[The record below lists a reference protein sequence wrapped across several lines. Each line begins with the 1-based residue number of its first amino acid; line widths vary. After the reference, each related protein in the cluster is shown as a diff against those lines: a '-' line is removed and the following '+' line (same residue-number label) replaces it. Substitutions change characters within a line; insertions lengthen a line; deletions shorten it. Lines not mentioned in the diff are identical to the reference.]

1 MTRNAFLLGSDL
13 NYKFLAAQAKQTLNP
28 QAFNVQLLFNNSRL
42 FRRFTEAGSTIK
54 YINKMTP
61 GNPVAKEL
69 QFKAFENLPDTPGLN
84 IDDLIV
90 CMNTLK
96 LEEQILPYASRISK
110 DTNILFVNP
119 PLGAIQA
126 ALDHLWPRSSDARPN
141 VFQAVT
147 THVLSSSSNFDVNHI
162 KAGKLLISAYPSKQS
177 FESFASSQSTFF
189 PADTVVPSV
198 VKGLLDN
205 RILQATY
212 CPLKDVYQ
220 VQVETTVADCCLNAL
235 GQLLNF
241 DLGSLGYTESV
252 ERIVSDIVD
261 ECIQVLQSTSHYRV
275 LHRYDPSMTRL
286 LKKERLMVL
295 IKELFEQHGFNHQ
308 QSIPGYATSYIVNS
322 ARQQRQATPVNSMLN
337 NLLISKRELEHRE
350 SELPFVK

>member
-13 NYKFLAAQAKQTLNP
+13 NFKFLAAQAKRTLDP
-28 QAFNVQLLFNNSRL
+28 QEFNVQLLFNSSRL
-42 FRRFTEAGSTIK
+42 FRRFTEAGSRIK
-54 YINKMTP
+54 YMNKMTP
-61 GNPVAKEL
+61 GNPTAKEL
-69 QFKAFENLPDTPGLN
+69 QFKALEKLPDTPGVN

-90 CMNTLK
+90 CMSTLK
-96 LEEQILPYASRISK
+96 LDEQILPYASRISK
-110 DTNILFVNP
+110 DTNVLFVNP

-126 ALDHLWPRSSDARPN
+126 TLDHLWPRSSDLRPN

-147 THVLSSSSNFDVNHI
+147 THVLSGSSNFGVNHI

-177 FESFASSQSTFF
+177 FESFVSAQSTFF
-189 PADTVVPSV
+189 PADTVVPSI
-198 VKGLLDN
+198 VKGLLNN

-220 VQVETTVADCCLNAL
+220 VQIEAMVADCCLNAL

-241 DLGSLGYTESV
+241 DLGLLGFTESV

-261 ECIQVLQSTSHYRV
+261 ECIQVLQSTSQYHL
-275 LHRYDPSMTRL
+275 LHGYDPSMTRL

-295 IKELFEQHGFNHQ
+295 VKELAEQHGFNHQ

-322 ARQQRQATPVNSMLN
+322 AKQQRQATPINSLLN
-337 NLLISKRELEHRE
+337 NLLISKRQLEHRQT
-350 SELPFVK
+350 ELPFVK

>member
-1 MTRNAFLLGSDL
+1 MTRNVFLLGSDL
-13 NYKFLAAQAKQTLNP
+13 NFKFLAAQAKRTLSP
-28 QAFNVQLLFNNSRL
+28 QEFDVQLLFNNSRL

-54 YINKMTP
+54 YTNKMTP
-61 GNPVAKEL
+61 GNPVANEL
-69 QFKAFENLPDTPGLN
+69 RFKAYEKLPETPGFS

-90 CMNTLK
+90 SMNTLR
-96 LEEQILPYASRISK
+96 LEEQILPYASWISK
-110 DTNILFVNP
+110 DTNLLFINP

-126 ALDHLWPRSSDARPN
+126 ALDHLWPRSSETRPN
-141 VFQAVT
+141 VFQAVS
-147 THVLSSSSNFDVNHI
+147 THILSSSSNFDVNHI
-162 KAGKLLISAYPSKQS
+162 KAGKLLISAYPSKRS
-177 FESFASSQSTFF
+177 FASFASSQSTFF

-220 VQVETTVADCCLNAL
+220 VQIETAVADCCLNAL
-235 GQLLNF
+235 GQILNF

-261 ECIQVLQSTSHYRV
+261 ECIQVLQTTSHYRV

-295 IKELFEQHGFNHQ
+295 IKELVEQHGFNHQ
-308 QSIPGYATSYIVNS
+308 QSVPGYATSYIVNS
-322 ARQQRQATPVNSMLN
+322 AKQHRQSTPVNSMLN
-337 NLLISKRELEHRE
+337 NLLIAKRELEHQE
-350 SELPFVK
+350 NELPFVK